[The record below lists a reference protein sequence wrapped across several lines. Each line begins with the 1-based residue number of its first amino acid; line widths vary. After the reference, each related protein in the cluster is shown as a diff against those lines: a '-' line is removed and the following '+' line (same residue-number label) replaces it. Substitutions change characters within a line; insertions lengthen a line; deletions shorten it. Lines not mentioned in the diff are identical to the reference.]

1 MKNTKATNMEQV
13 TME

>member
-1 MKNTKATNMEQV
+1 MEQV